1 MEQMN
6 ETFLVVRKER
16 HDYLKHISAIHYMLE
31 KENYEEAKSY
41 LDELVEGYKETN
53 LSIQGE
59 RGTIAGV
66 LHHHYRLG
74 KEKGMDVIYDLET
87 PVSSLPLPD
96 RDLIPLIGNML
107 ENALEASEEWQIAK
121 GRQAQI
127 TFQLYKRSGLF
138 ILNCKNATLPLPNEV
153 VDSLYT
159 KKAKTTKSGHHE
171 GLGTGII
178 AEIVNKY
185 NGHLD
190 FIYKDE
196 TFTLHIKIPAINRN
210 D

>member
-1 MEQMN
+1 
-6 ETFLVVRKER
+6 
-16 HDYLKHISAIHYMLE
+16 
-31 KENYEEAKSY
+31 
-41 LDELVEGYKETN
+41 
-53 LSIQGE
+53 
-59 RGTIAGV
+59 
-66 LHHHYRLG
+66 
-74 KEKGMDVIYDLET
+74 MDVVYDLET

-96 RDLIPLIGNML
+96 RDLIPLIGNIL
-107 ENALEASEEWQIAK
+107 ENAIEASEEWQMEK
-121 GRQAQI
+121 GKQAQI

-153 VDSLYT
+153 STLYIR
-159 KKAKTTKSGHHE
+159 KRQKRLKSGHHE

-178 AEIVNKY
+178 ADIVNKY